1 MDLSCSRRCLIA
13 GLAGLPLAAIV
24 GACSGVDAVNALVP
38 REGYERIDGLA
49 YGPDERQ
56 RLDLYRPTGK
66 GPFPVVVFFYG
77 GGWDSGERADYLFIG
92 QRLASA
98 GYLAVIPDYR
108 LFPDVAFPG
117 FIDDCA
123 EAVAWTGL
131 QAAAYGGDPGRI
143 ALMGHSAGAYNAMML
158 GLDQRYLIAAG
169 WPASRLSG
177 VIGLAGPYDF
187 RPFDSTLLQGV
198 FGTWPDSDATQP
210 ITFARADAPP
220 LLLATGTD
228 DTTVLPAN
236 SERLARAIEG
246 AGGEVTLVR
255 YPGMG
260 HVGIVAAIAQPVPG
274 SDAVFGDIRAFLARQ
289 GMAGRAAPA

>member
-1 MDLSCSRRCLIA
+1 MDAGLPRRCL
-13 GLAGLPLAAIV
+13 LARLACLPAAALV
-24 GACSGVDAVNALVP
+24 GACSGVDVVNALVP
-38 REGYERIDGLA
+38 RDGYERIDGLA
-49 YGPDERQ
+49 YGPHDRQ
-56 RLDLYRPTGK
+56 RLDLYRPLGT

-92 QRLASA
+92 QRLAAA

-108 LFPDVAFPG
+108 LFPEVAFPE

-131 QAAAYGGDPGRI
+131 HAAAHGGDAGRI

-158 GLDQRYLIAAG
+158 GLDGRYLLAAG
-169 WPASRLSG
+169 WSASRLAG
-177 VIGLAGPYDF
+177 VIGLSGPYDF
-187 RPFDSTLLQGV
+187 RPFDSALLQGV
-198 FGTWPDSDATQP
+198 FGAWHDPDATQP

-236 SERLARAIEG
+236 SERLAHAVG
-246 AGGEVTLVR
+246 QAGGEVTLVR

-260 HVGIVAAIAQPVPG
+260 HVGIVAALAQPVPG
-274 SDAVFGDIRAFLARQ
+274 SDAVFVDIHAFLARQ
-289 GMAGRAAPA
+289 SMGGRVEQT